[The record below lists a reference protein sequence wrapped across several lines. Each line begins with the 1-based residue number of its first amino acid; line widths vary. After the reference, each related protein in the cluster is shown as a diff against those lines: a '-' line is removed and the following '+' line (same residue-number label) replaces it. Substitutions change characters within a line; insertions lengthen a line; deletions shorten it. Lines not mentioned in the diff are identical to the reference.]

1 LIAADEQGKLAGR
14 IALGREDQSLA
25 YAMGTAMPGVFQV
38 RPDILKEI
46 PKKDDLLTG
55 QSQQKKKEGGP

>member
-1 LIAADEQGKLAGR
+1 
-14 IALGREDQSLA
+14 
-25 YAMGTAMPGVFQV
+25 MGTAMPGIFQV

-46 PKKDDLLTG
+46 PKKDELLTG